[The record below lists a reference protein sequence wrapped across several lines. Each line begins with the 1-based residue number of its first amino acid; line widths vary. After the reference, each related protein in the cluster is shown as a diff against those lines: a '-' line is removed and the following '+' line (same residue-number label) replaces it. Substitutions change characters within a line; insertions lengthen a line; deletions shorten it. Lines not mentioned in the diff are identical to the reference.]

1 VDRLYL
7 RFGAPKKLYG
17 GDKKETESIRTMASR
32 KELEFIPTR
41 LRHIGTDRCL
51 TVLKRMEV
59 HLKKHVTIRFDSPV
73 QRVLAEGGRAEGVRL
88 QNGTEYR
95 ARRVIL
101 APGREGSK
109 WLEGETKRLRLRTL
123 KNPVDIGV
131 RVEVPASVMEHLTS
145 AAYEPKF
152 LFYSRKFDDK
162 VRTFCVNPFGE
173 VVKEYLKGV
182 WTVNGHSYT
191 DRRTANTNF
200 ALLVS
205 TTFTAPFNEPI
216 SYGRYIAGLAN
227 FLGKGVIVQRL
238 GDLLAGRRS
247 TPERIQKGLVQPT
260 LRDATPG
267 DLSFVLPYRYV
278 SDILEMLKALDGIA
292 PGVNSRHTLLY
303 GIEVKFYSMQLDL
316 SPALE
321 TQVENLYAVGDG
333 AGVSRGLIQ
342 ASVSGVVAA
351 RQRNEHARG
360 RVVLLEVSV
369 RLFRPHELLG
379 HAVPHRSDDDAPGG
393 KLFPQGAGNGGCPGC
408 HEYAVE
414 GSFLGPAEGS
424 VSCLAPDVLMPEP
437 EQSLL
442 GLRAQLRMVLDGEDF
457 AAQFRENGGLVAR
470 ACSYL
475 KHPLVAAECQD
486 LRHDGHHIGLGNGL
500 SLPDG
505 ERTVLRE
512 RAGP

>member
-1 VDRLYL
+1 MKTYDVIIVGTGPAGIFAALEFSRARRPLKVLLIEKGSDIENRTCPMKIKDISCRTCYVDRLYL

-238 GDLLAGRRS
+238 GDLLAGRR
-247 TPERIQKGLVQPT
+247 
-260 LRDATPG
+260 

-351 RQRNEHARG
+351 RDILEKLGKESGTKRKKRPARKG
-360 RVVLLEVSV
+360 
-369 RLFRPHELLG
+369 
-379 HAVPHRSDDDAPGG
+379 
-393 KLFPQGAGNGGCPGC
+393 
-408 HEYAVE
+408 
-414 GSFLGPAEGS
+414 
-424 VSCLAPDVLMPEP
+424 
-437 EQSLL
+437 
-442 GLRAQLRMVLDGEDF
+442 
-457 AAQFRENGGLVAR
+457 
-470 ACSYL
+470 
-475 KHPLVAAECQD
+475 
-486 LRHDGHHIGLGNGL
+486 
-500 SLPDG
+500 
-505 ERTVLRE
+505 
-512 RAGP
+512 

>member
-1 VDRLYL
+1 
-7 RFGAPKKLYG
+7 
-17 GDKKETESIRTMASR
+17 MASR

-351 RQRNEHARG
+351 RDIIEKLGKESGTKRKKRPARKG
-360 RVVLLEVSV
+360 
-369 RLFRPHELLG
+369 
-379 HAVPHRSDDDAPGG
+379 
-393 KLFPQGAGNGGCPGC
+393 
-408 HEYAVE
+408 
-414 GSFLGPAEGS
+414 
-424 VSCLAPDVLMPEP
+424 
-437 EQSLL
+437 
-442 GLRAQLRMVLDGEDF
+442 
-457 AAQFRENGGLVAR
+457 
-470 ACSYL
+470 
-475 KHPLVAAECQD
+475 
-486 LRHDGHHIGLGNGL
+486 
-500 SLPDG
+500 
-505 ERTVLRE
+505 
-512 RAGP
+512 